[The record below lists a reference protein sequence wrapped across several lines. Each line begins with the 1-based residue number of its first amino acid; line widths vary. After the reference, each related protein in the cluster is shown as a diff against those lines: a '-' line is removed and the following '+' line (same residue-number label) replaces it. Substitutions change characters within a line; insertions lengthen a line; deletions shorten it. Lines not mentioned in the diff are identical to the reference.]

1 MPAIFPTTEPNIS
14 LRVLPKIPATLQG
27 AGGIEIV
34 KLNGIWTIR
43 PSASLPSILG
53 GNIPTVSGPPA
64 FVPSVLP
71 GTVPSVYDTT
81 NNRLYVYN
89 GAWKSVALT

>member
-1 MPAIFPTTEPNIS
+1 MPAIFPTTEPNIT

-27 AGGIEIV
+27 AGGIDVV
-34 KLNGIWTIR
+34 KLNGIWTVK
-43 PSASLPSILG
+43 PGDTLAALLG
-53 GNIPTVSGPPA
+53 GNIPTSAGPPSGT
-64 FVPSVLP
+64 PTIQP
-71 GTVPSVYDTT
+71 GTVPARYDTT